1 MEAMVIG
8 WVIRGSGISNHQ
20 KVWVVI
26 GVALLAKLFQVL
38 RKSALNLTWHFGH
51 LHGGQA
57 RSTTGKEHRDGDCQK
72 QEAKG
77 QYFGGRHRYRF
88 EAHAGTPWFRAR
100 LRSHNGRQPDQP
112 TGSFP
117 LLPAERFSPCPE
129 GNLWALV
136 KKSPRLF
143 GLLKPYQGLLL
154 LLVFFALVSNG
165 ASLLLPRLIG
175 QGINEF
181 SASQTL
187 SPDLL
192 REFAIITVL
201 AFVFSCLQNLIQVYT
216 SERVARDLRS
226 QLADK
231 ISQQDYTFVVKTE
244 PSRLLTNL
252 TSDVDAIK
260 TYVAEVV
267 AGLFSSFLILVGAT
281 GILLSLNW
289 RLALAVLL
297 AVPVVALSFALV
309 LARLRPIFRQTRQV
323 IDRLNKVIN
332 EGVIGANLIRVLDGA
347 DWEARRFSISN
358 DLARQLGLKILR
370 YFAMLIPLVNM
381 LVQTATV
388 VILALGGHYVLEG
401 SMTIGDLAT
410 FYGYLA
416 LVIFPVFVIGFMSG
430 LIAQASAAFERLREV
445 LYAPDPPTAGL
456 RVSQLQGKLVAEGLS
471 LRYGDRRALSEVS
484 LSLKPATRTA
494 VLGPTSAGKTQ
505 LLYLLSGLLRP
516 DSGTILYDDH
526 PLAEYSPQSL
536 QRQVALVFQESI
548 LFDLSIRDNIGFAD
562 EIRPEAWQKAVET
575 AELQDL
581 LEQLPQGAETLV
593 SERGTRLS
601 GGQKQRVML
610 ARALALEP
618 AVLLLDDFTARLDPS
633 TERKILA
640 NLQRNYPTMTLLA
653 VTQRIN
659 TVRDYDHIILLME
672 GRVLAQGTHQTL
684 LETSPEYIQ
693 IFESQK
699 STQEYE
705 LPTD

>member
-1 MEAMVIG
+1 M
-8 WVIRGSGISNHQ
+8 
-20 KVWVVI
+20 
-26 GVALLAKLFQVL
+26 
-38 RKSALNLTWHFGH
+38 
-51 LHGGQA
+51 
-57 RSTTGKEHRDGDCQK
+57 
-72 QEAKG
+72 
-77 QYFGGRHRYRF
+77 
-88 EAHAGTPWFRAR
+88 
-100 LRSHNGRQPDQP
+100 
-112 TGSFP
+112 
-117 LLPAERFSPCPE
+117 
-129 GNLWALV
+129 
-136 KKSPRLF
+136 KKSPKLF
-143 GLLKPYQGLLL
+143 SLLKPYKGLLS

-175 QGINEF
+175 LGINEF

-187 SPDLL
+187 SPSLI
-192 REFAIITVL
+192 REFTAVTLLVF
-201 AFVFSCLQNLIQVYT
+201 AFSCLQNLIQVYT

-226 QLADK
+226 TLAEK

-267 AGLFSSFLILVGAT
+267 AGLFSSFLILTGAT
-281 GILLSLNW
+281 VILLSLNW

-297 AVPVVALSFALV
+297 AIPVVGFSFAVV
-309 LARLRPIFRQTRQV
+309 LARLRPIFRETRLV

-332 EGVIGANLIRVLDGA
+332 EGVVGANLIRVLDGA
-347 DWEARRFSISN
+347 QWEAQRFSKSN

-370 YFAMLIPLVNM
+370 HFALLIPLVNM
-381 LVQTATV
+381 MVQSATV
-388 VILALGGHYVLEG
+388 VILALGGHYVLVG
-401 SMTIGDLAT
+401 SMKIGDLAT

-430 LIAQASAAFERLREV
+430 LMAQASAAFERLREV
-445 LYAPDPPTAGL
+445 LYVPDAPPPGTL
-456 RVSQLQGKLVAEGLS
+456 VSQLRGELKAEGLS
-471 LRYGDRRALSEVS
+471 LNYGDRRALDEVS
-484 LSLKPATRTA
+484 LTLEPGSRTA

-505 LLYLLSGLLRP
+505 LLYLLSGLLKP

-526 PLAEYSPQSL
+526 ALADYAPESL

-548 LFDLSIRDNIGFAD
+548 LFDLSIRDNIAFAD
-562 EIRPEAWQKAVET
+562 QIGPEAWQRAVES
-575 AELQDL
+575 AELHDL
-581 LEQLPQGAETLV
+581 LAQLPEGADTMV

-618 AVLLLDDFTARLDPS
+618 AVLLLDDFTARLDPN
-633 TERKILA
+633 TEAKILG
-640 NLQRNYPTMTLLA
+640 NLRKNYPNMTLLA

-672 GRVLAQGTHQTL
+672 GRVLAQGSHQTL
-684 LETSPEYIQ
+684 LQTSPEYIQ

-705 LPTD
+705 LPTDGE